1 MSLAERRH
9 FADDT
14 SKISS
19 EALLSDGI
27 PSNAQQ
33 DLLQRPQIRTKEV
46 LLRAANA
53 FNYYDRMSF
62 PCR

>member
-14 SKISS
+14 PKIGS
-19 EALLSDGI
+19 EALLSDSF
-27 PSNAQQ
+27 PPKAQQ
-33 DLLQRPQIRTKEV
+33 DLLQRPQLRTKDV

-53 FNYYDRMSF
+53 FNHYDIVLF